1 MSSARVRTRD
11 ELAKRHMQMLRLAP
25 RGHALAWMACGC
37 IVAAESFANG
47 LSEWHRNLDNLVM
60 PRSIAPTVGRGSV
73 YALTRDGAT
82 A

>member
-1 MSSARVRTRD
+1 M
-11 ELAKRHMQMLRLAP
+11 LMLRLAP

-37 IVAAESFANG
+37 IVAAESFASG
-47 LSEWHRNLDNLVM
+47 LSEWHRGSLDNLVM
-60 PRSIAPTVGRGSV
+60 PRSIPPTVGKGSV

>member
-47 LSEWHRNLDNLVM
+47 LSEWHRSFDLAA
-60 PRSIAPTVGRGSV
+60 PRGIAPTAGKGTAYLLNR
-73 YALTRDGAT
+73 YGAT